1 MKMYNEDSGMSLF
14 LRIAKVALEN
24 SMSSKIV
31 GKELDISPEELDRLY
46 EMIIENLS

>member
-24 SMSSKIV
+24 NVSSKIV
-31 GKELDISPEELDRLY
+31 GKELDLSPEELDRLY
-46 EMIIENLS
+46 EMIIKNLS